1 MNSRH
6 FAALLLAASFGLG
19 TSASAGPPPTA
30 TGEPDFSVEFPA
42 GWACSNFG
50 VKIDIWEGG
59 AVVRQVKDRNGVVRA
74 LLAGTGNTFRYTNML
89 TGKTTSTR
97 AGGASQI
104 STSYAVDGT
113 QKVTTNG
120 HVLVVWFPSDIPA
133 GPSTNYYT
141 GRFVYTLSPDYVG
154 TMQSHSGNSRDI
166 CTELS

>member
-50 VKIDIWEGG
+50 VKIDIWEGD
-59 AVVRQVKDRNGVVRA
+59 AATRHVKDRNGVIRA
-74 LLAGTGNTFRYTNML
+74 VLAGGGGAFRYTNL
-89 TGKTTSTR
+89 LSGKTTTSK
-97 AGGASQI
+97 AGGVSQI
-104 STSYAVDGT
+104 VTVYAADGT
-113 QKVTTNG
+113 QKITING
-120 HVLVVWFPSDIPA
+120 HALIVWFPSDIPA
-133 GPSTNYYT
+133 GPWTSYYT
-141 GRFVYTLSPDYVG
+141 GKVVYTLSPDYVG
-154 TMQSHSGNSRDI
+154 TLQSLNGNSVDI